1 MATFNVQARVLDLL
15 GEQQIANAPTA
26 MSELFKNAFDAYAT
40 RASLDVYPEA
50 DQALVWDDGVG
61 MSERDVY
68 DRWLMVG
75 TSAKRDTEKS
85 NPLGGRQPRP
95 VQGEKGIGRLAISII
110 GDSLL
115 LVSRR
120 GIVDVGHDEYV
131 ALFINWNVVR
141 NDELML
147 SEIEVP
153 VITFRDLDELDSG
166 IVQDMVHDF
175 RRAVLDPKSAGKWKR
190 PTNAGLKEKLLSQ
203 LSEFSVDVDRLR
215 TSPIANRNGTSFYMR
230 DLNKEILQYV
240 RRREREAGDSQPHD
254 ELVQL
259 LSNFTNRFEPRSPI
273 ASAREGAPLPF
284 AIDVRRFDA
293 DPAPPVSVIDESEA
307 FAPEDLR
314 LHDHFACVTFDEH
327 GLYSGEFSRY
337 RKPVSLPPVSE
348 QAPSRRPTPCGPFSL
363 QWWYFQGDPNE
374 TLLSK
379 DQYEEIDRRLKRFG
393 GLMVYRDGLRVLP
406 YGRPESDWLMLE
418 ERRSR
423 SAARYHFSYRRMF
436 GFISIT
442 RHGNPALLDKAGREG
457 LLSNSAYRSLKQQ
470 LRDFFSQLAL
480 RFFYKN
486 RDFRDA
492 KSDLKSA
499 ANELLD
505 TERKR
510 VTQRRKDLLAE
521 ARRRME
527 FIASSEDA
535 PEQLLLKALAEV
547 EDHTDEEELAATI
560 ARFNERIQQ
569 IEGRG
574 RLAIPKNFSFGND
587 HVLKQAVHEH
597 SDVVAA
603 FADRIVRVRDQF
615 DAMTRERFPAA
626 RMAAVHRQ
634 ALQKSRR
641 YALSLVGKARTALI
655 HELKSTSDRTLA
667 DAQSFCD
674 DRIGRIDASLM
685 QETGASNVDEALA
698 MTSVDPNTVVSA
710 INRQASEAVAAIDEL
725 RERLVEHQQ
734 GLISGQRDELLA
746 AQTDALESL
755 KAEVDK
761 TLELVQVGLS
771 VEIIDHD
778 LQRLYRGLR
787 AGLKEL
793 RQLVRNAPRAR
804 SIADD
809 LRANFEHL
817 EERYRQMQPIY
828 RGSYRIK
835 SELTGNRIYSYVQQ
849 FLCRPLESVGVSL
862 TATPAFRELV
872 VTEVPAVVLP
882 VFVNLVD
889 NAIYWLREEREREVR
904 FDMVDGVV
912 TVCDTGPGIPETLIK
927 DIFESF
933 FSLKPNGRGLG
944 LYIARTNLERN
955 GHSVWATN
963 ALPFKVLRGGCF
975 CIKFHDDVLFN
986 TGERDGAG

>member
-1 MATFNVQARVLDLL
+1 
-15 GEQQIANAPTA
+15 
-26 MSELFKNAFDAYAT
+26 
-40 RASLDVYPEA
+40 
-50 DQALVWDDGVG
+50 
-61 MSERDVY
+61 
-68 DRWLMVG
+68 
-75 TSAKRDTEKS
+75 
-85 NPLGGRQPRP
+85 
-95 VQGEKGIGRLAISII
+95 
-110 GDSLL
+110 
-115 LVSRR
+115 
-120 GIVDVGHDEYV
+120 
-131 ALFINWNVVR
+131 
-141 NDELML
+141 
-147 SEIEVP
+147 
-153 VITFRDLDELDSG
+153 
-166 IVQDMVHDF
+166 
-175 RRAVLDPKSAGKWKR
+175 
-190 PTNAGLKEKLLSQ
+190 
-203 LSEFSVDVDRLR
+203 
-215 TSPIANRNGTSFYMR
+215 
-230 DLNKEILQYV
+230 
-240 RRREREAGDSQPHD
+240 
-254 ELVQL
+254 
-259 LSNFTNRFEPRSPI
+259 
-273 ASAREGAPLPF
+273 
-284 AIDVRRFDA
+284 
-293 DPAPPVSVIDESEA
+293 
-307 FAPEDLR
+307 
-314 LHDHFACVTFDEH
+314 
-327 GLYSGEFSRY
+327 
-337 RKPVSLPPVSE
+337 
-348 QAPSRRPTPCGPFSL
+348 
-363 QWWYFQGDPNE
+363 
-374 TLLSK
+374 
-379 DQYEEIDRRLKRFG
+379 
-393 GLMVYRDGLRVLP
+393 
-406 YGRPESDWLMLE
+406 
-418 ERRSR
+418 
-423 SAARYHFSYRRMF
+423 
-436 GFISIT
+436 
-442 RHGNPALLDKAGREG
+442 
-457 LLSNSAYRSLKQQ
+457 
-470 LRDFFSQLAL
+470 
-480 RFFYKN
+480 
-486 RDFRDA
+486 
-492 KSDLKSA
+492 
-499 ANELLD
+499 
-505 TERKR
+505 
-510 VTQRRKDLLAE
+510 
-521 ARRRME
+521 
-527 FIASSEDA
+527 
-535 PEQLLLKALAEV
+535 
-547 EDHTDEEELAATI
+547 
-560 ARFNERIQQ
+560 
-569 IEGRG
+569 
-574 RLAIPKNFSFGND
+574 
-587 HVLKQAVHEH
+587 
-597 SDVVAA
+597 
-603 FADRIVRVRDQF
+603 
-615 DAMTRERFPAA
+615 
-626 RMAAVHRQ
+626 
-634 ALQKSRR
+634 
-641 YALSLVGKARTALI
+641 
-655 HELKSTSDRTLA
+655 
-667 DAQSFCD
+667 
-674 DRIGRIDASLM
+674 M